1 MAGILDQ
8 LSGGGERWEAWNE
21 AQRSAQSA
29 EMENDGLAVGETP
42 DDGEPAE
49 AEPPVES
56 LSDPA
61 EADVPEAGA
70 SADPPSDVSPIP
82 DDTDATEVL
91 PPFEEPRPDE
101 DPGRPR
107 RPSSILGQLASRPGQ
122 ASGTPVDAGPSAIEH
137 LEDKLDDSFDE
148 DDRLVAETVKRS
160 NPFTPHRI
168 KMLAAVASAVAVI
181 AGLFVAVPRVIEFRE
196 AKACDVSHVDAVAA
210 VRTLE
215 KNVAAAKTY
224 KVSPT
229 DGPDVRKDIGK
240 LSALASG
247 RLPSVEACPAGGTAA
262 LKSAMSA
269 NSRTVDKASSI
280 SSDMA
285 SLVARIDKGRGE
297 KAVSDARLV
306 LEDRMKSA
314 SDLVASSK
322 GKTEDDKPRTDLQ
335 TALKAAEK
343 AKGSKDASK
352 LKSAS
357 ESLQNAIDKVNAS
370 ISARKSREDRERRE
384 REEEERKSQ
393 ETARQQEEQSAVPQ
407 VQPQQTPTYTPQ
419 YQAPRHS
426 YTTPRRQA
434 PQPSAPQMPTTPAN
448 PSQPAPSAPANPGN
462 NGVIM

>member
-1 MAGILDQ
+1 M
-8 LSGGGERWEAWNE
+8 GE
-21 AQRSAQSA
+21 
-29 EMENDGLAVGETP
+29 
-42 DDGEPAE
+42 
-49 AEPPVES
+49 
-56 LSDPA
+56 
-61 EADVPEAGA
+61 
-70 SADPPSDVSPIP
+70 
-82 DDTDATEVL
+82 
-91 PPFEEPRPDE
+91 
-101 DPGRPR
+101 
-107 RPSSILGQLASRPGQ
+107 
-122 ASGTPVDAGPSAIEH
+122 
-137 LEDKLDDSFDE
+137 
-148 DDRLVAETVKRS
+148 
-160 NPFTPHRI
+160 
-168 KMLAAVASAVAVI
+168 
-181 AGLFVAVPRVIEFRE
+181 
-196 AKACDVSHVDAVAA
+196 AVAA

-285 SLVARIDKGRGE
+285 SLVARIDKGRGD

-314 SDLVASSK
+314 SKLVASSK

-393 ETARQQEEQSAVPQ
+393 EAARQQEEQSAVPQ

-434 PQPSAPQMPTTPAN
+434 PQPSAPQTPTTPAN

>member
-1 MAGILDQ
+1 M
-8 LSGGGERWEAWNE
+8 
-21 AQRSAQSA
+21 
-29 EMENDGLAVGETP
+29 
-42 DDGEPAE
+42 
-49 AEPPVES
+49 
-56 LSDPA
+56 
-61 EADVPEAGA
+61 
-70 SADPPSDVSPIP
+70 
-82 DDTDATEVL
+82 
-91 PPFEEPRPDE
+91 
-101 DPGRPR
+101 
-107 RPSSILGQLASRPGQ
+107 
-122 ASGTPVDAGPSAIEH
+122 
-137 LEDKLDDSFDE
+137 EDKLDDSFDE

-168 KMLAAVASAVAVI
+168 KMLAAAASAVAVI

>member
-1 MAGILDQ
+1 M
-8 LSGGGERWEAWNE
+8 
-21 AQRSAQSA
+21 
-29 EMENDGLAVGETP
+29 
-42 DDGEPAE
+42 
-49 AEPPVES
+49 
-56 LSDPA
+56 
-61 EADVPEAGA
+61 
-70 SADPPSDVSPIP
+70 
-82 DDTDATEVL
+82 
-91 PPFEEPRPDE
+91 
-101 DPGRPR
+101 
-107 RPSSILGQLASRPGQ
+107 
-122 ASGTPVDAGPSAIEH
+122 
-137 LEDKLDDSFDE
+137 EDKLDDSFDE

-168 KMLAAVASAVAVI
+168 KLLAAAASAVAVI
-181 AGLFVAVPRVIEFRE
+181 VGLCVAVPRVIEFRE
-196 AKACDVSHVDAVAA
+196 AKACDVSHGEAMAA

-224 KVSPT
+224 KASPT

-262 LKSAMSA
+262 LKSAISA

-357 ESLQNAIDKVNAS
+357 EKLQNAIDKVNAS

-393 ETARQQEEQSAVPQ
+393 EAARQQEEQSAVPQ

-426 YTTPRRQA
+426 YTPPRRQA
-434 PQPSAPQMPTTPAN
+434 PRPSAPQTPSTPAK